1 MPGKVLSSPSLEK
14 FELRPGNH
22 LAVEEQKRVRKKEM
36 GLRRSG
42 NQAVWIEAF
51 DQDSLSA

>member
-1 MPGKVLSSPSLEK
+1 MPGKVLSSPSLEE

-22 LAVEEQKRVRKKEM
+22 LAVEEQQWVRKREM

-42 NQAVWIEAF
+42 NQYGLRHSTKIH
-51 DQDSLSA
+51 